1 METVKRSVFAR
12 GWECR
17 GIVRAQRIQGIEIIN
32 TMYNTITMDTSVI
45 NPSKAIE
52 CTTLRVNPNGN
63 CGLCVTMMSTQAS
76 ELKKKKKNVYIYI
89 PIVGRE
95 IANCGGGYTYVGPGC
110 IWKICAPSYQYSLN
124 LKLF

>member
-1 METVKRSVFAR
+1 METVKISVFAR

-32 TMYNTITMDTSVI
+32 TMYNTITMDTSII

-63 CGLCVTMMSTQAS
+63 CGLCITMMSTQAS
-76 ELKKKKKNVYIYI
+76 ELKKKKKNIYIYI
-89 PIVGRE
+89 YPLQVGGMLTVE
-95 IANCGGGYTYVGPGC
+95 EAIHMWGQGVYGKSVHLL
-110 IWKICAPSYQYSLN
+110 ISIL
-124 LKLF
+124 